1 MMFEEELIKILDEYT
16 EQEWQ
21 DEPLDGDEV
30 DVLIEHLRNTLN
42 LINGNITRQEYEEM
56 EAK

>member
-1 MMFEEELIKILDEYT
+1 MTFEEELIKILDEYT

-30 DVLIEHLRNTLN
+30 DILVEHLRNRLN
-42 LINGNITRQEYEEM
+42 LLNGNITKEEYEDR
-56 EAK
+56 EA

>member
-1 MMFEEELIKILDEYT
+1 MAFEDELIKILDEYT

-30 DVLIEHLRNTLN
+30 DILVEHLRNRLN
-42 LINGNITRQEYEEM
+42 LLNGNITKEEYEDR
-56 EAK
+56 EA